1 MAGVGALGPTGPKG
15 ADAQDSL
22 IRLQRVPLPRL
33 SLAALACF
41 RKTGIGTLVNI
52 ASVIAFAPSAA
63 GATYSGSKA
72 FVLNFT
78 RSLQLEYEKTDIR
91 IQAVLPGP
99 IRTEFFTAQGLDDS
113 VFPASASI
121 GPDELVEAELAGLAS
136 GEKLTV
142 PPLVAAGIWDAIEKA
157 RARFL
162 AAVVGG
168 RVAERYTPVAFA
180 SARDRTGA

>member
-52 ASVIAFAPSAA
+52 ASVSAFAPSAA

-99 IRTEFFTAQGLDDS
+99 IRTEFFTAQGLEDS
-113 VFPASASI
+113 VFPASAYI
-121 GPDELVEAELAGLAS
+121 GPDALVEAALAGLAS
-136 GEKLTV
+136 GEKVTV
-142 PPLVAAGIWDAIEKA
+142 PTLVDAGTWDVIEKEREGVLA
-157 RARFL
+157 EVEIGRAH
-162 AAVVGG
+162 V
-168 RVAERYTPVAFA
+168 
-180 SARDRTGA
+180 